1 MMIYDTM
8 SRGKVKF
15 IPQKQGEVSIY
26 VCGLTVYDSMH
37 VGHAK
42 SFVSF
47 DFIVR
52 YLKFAGYK
60 VNLVVNITD
69 IDDKII
75 KRANEKG
82 IEALKLS
89 SVYAAEFISD
99 IDSLLIDRAIVYPK
113 ASEHIGDIMAM
124 IVYLQENGF
133 AYELEGSIYFDI
145 AKTKDYGKLS
155 GQSISQI
162 LSGARVEVNER
173 KRNPADF
180 ALWKAAKEGEIS
192 WESPWGRGRPGW
204 HIECSAMSMKYLG
217 QTLDIHGGG
226 EDLIFPHH
234 ENEIQ
239 QSEAYTKKK
248 FANYWMHVG
257 LLNFSGEK
265 MSKSLHNF
273 VTVRELLSK
282 YRPESLRFFF
292 AGSLYRRQSEFGMEL
307 LEESEQA
314 RRKLEGYVQE
324 LLSVES
330 ESGSGEELASSMLNS
345 FRELMDDD
353 FNTRDVIA
361 MLFTKLH
368 EARRMKD
375 DGQISGKG
383 AKSIISAL
391 KEINGVLRIMNEDAF
406 IRQTLE
412 KEVLLLIERRENA
425 RKARRFDEADAI
437 RARLSEMGIVLE
449 DTSEGVRWRK
459 K

>member
-180 ALWKAAKEGEIS
+180 ALWKAAKEGEMS

-292 AGSLYRRQSEFGMEL
+292 AGSLYRRQSEFGLEL

-368 EARRMKD
+368 EARRMKEA
-375 DGQISGKG
+375 GQISGKG

-449 DTSEGVRWRK
+449 DTPEGVRWRK